1 MAAATVATPVVTQM
15 DICSQRPGRAINK
28 ITAAVTD
35 ITAADKT
42 ATLTFPT
49 ALDATP
55 EIISVIH
62 VADNPIN
69 SVVTSASSS
78 AIVLTINSVTAV
90 ASSVSVVY
98 QTVIG

>member
-1 MAAATVATPVVTQM
+1 MAVTVATPVVTQM

-28 ITAAVTD
+28 ITAALTSID
-35 ITAADKT
+35 GADDT

-49 ALDATP
+49 ALDVAP
-55 EIISVIH
+55 EIISVVH

-69 SVVTSASSS
+69 SVVTSVSAS
-78 AIVLTINSVTAV
+78 AIVLTVNSVTAT